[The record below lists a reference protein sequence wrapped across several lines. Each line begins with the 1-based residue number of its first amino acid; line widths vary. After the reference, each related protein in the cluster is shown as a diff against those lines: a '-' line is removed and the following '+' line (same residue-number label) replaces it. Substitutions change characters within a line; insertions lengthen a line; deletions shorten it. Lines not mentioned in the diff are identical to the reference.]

1 MMSAKRIED
10 LEVRIAFIEKNILD
24 LDEVVRTMADQL
36 EQMQANL
43 ASLREAAQDGTLIV
57 RGDPRDE
64 RPPHY

>member
-1 MMSAKRIED
+1 MSAKRIED

-36 EQMQANL
+36 ERMQTEL
-43 ASLREAAQDGTLIV
+43 VQLREAARDGSLVV